1 MGTTVV
7 TVRKIRRPHIRL
19 FFAALVLFTAS
30 IITPLLVS
38 TPTSAATADE
48 INNMNDKFYAARYLR
63 DCLFQRERTSGLPI
77 SQSMIDEGSP
87 FQSTGHVVPI
97 GRYLEPDDGQ
107 AGCRESKLIKT
118 AMTSLDLGYGD
129 NMGKFFTD
137 IGYTREGANYIRPAG
152 GDTMNST
159 IVDRLTQR
167 GYAKYVVYQKIFT
180 EKCKLVE
187 PPTGQGTAI
196 TYKKVVL
203 GDDGNYKVEDI
214 QAEFAIQ
221 TTRSGRD
228 QSKVNVIKDAEIKIT
243 NFDYEGQN
251 TDCQGLRAAIDGLVG
266 DVVQYNNTHKDDPI
280 ADTTGTNSQVACNA
294 QSDSWNAET
303 KTCDEEEKTKITCA
317 IEGIGWFVCP
327 TLTFIARI
335 SDQAYG
341 FVASTFLQVEPG
353 MIDDAKDAWARFRDV
368 ANILF
373 VIAFLIVVFSQLTSI
388 GISNYGIKKMLP
400 RIVVAAVLVN
410 VSFLI
415 CQIAVDLSN
424 ILGYGIAS
432 FIDTAFK
439 LTSPS
444 DTATEAGVGFVSAT
458 ATVLAAAAGIALAL
472 SIPVLISALLAIGL
486 AVLILIGRKVVI
498 LLLVVVA
505 PLAFVAFLLPNT
517 EKLFDK
523 WRNLFI
529 AMLLVFPNMGA
540 LFGAGKLAGGIFVEV
555 AKTNPPFIWAAL
567 FAVTM
572 PFVLLLP
579 LLKSQ
584 LNQLGKLGAKISGMM
599 DKRLDKVKSN
609 INDNSL
615 AGAYKKQWDRS
626 QQIKNSQVIAG
637 QYKGY
642 NPLRRVASGA
652 NRFINKSP
660 LTGSLGNKITAAGA
674 STALALKNE
683 DIENEMKSM
692 QAAWG
697 PGEELSKATEAYE
710 AALESNDTTKARAAQ
725 KILLSKGGA
734 GVRSIRS
741 VVQKGKF
748 NKDSEAVKAAR
759 SDLSAAGL
767 KSKDA
772 GLNAWSYDS
781 KDRDL
786 ATLDR
791 EPGTYSALTESE
803 LSTQSHG
810 SMIRAVNS
818 GGVSGTRAK
827 NILDNSTLDA
837 NLTEDTRD
845 VLRRAHQGVAQN
857 RDPDAPQ
864 P

>member
-1 MGTTVV
+1 MV
-7 TVRKIRRPHIRL
+7 TVKKRSRWTMPIVAVVFL
-19 FFAALVLFTAS
+19 FVTILQLFSPAITYAKTVDDIHDINYKYYAS
-30 IITPLLVS
+30 
-38 TPTSAATADE
+38 
-48 INNMNDKFYAARYLR
+48 RYLR
-63 DCLFQRERTSGLPI
+63 DCLAGLDSRLKNSIPLAALN
-77 SQSMIDEGSP
+77 ENTWL
-87 FQSTGHVVPI
+87 TGGDHKVI
-97 GRYLEPDDGQ
+97 TGYIFEPTDGL
-107 AGCRESKLIKT
+107 AGCGETGLVKT
-118 AMTSLDLGYGD
+118 AMMSLGYEND
-129 NMGKFFTD
+129 PGKLLTD
-137 IGYTREGANYIRPAG
+137 IGYTKQGANFIRPAS
-152 GDTMNST
+152 GDTMNVT
-159 IVDRLTQR
+159 IVDKLQQPN
-167 GYAKYVVYQKIFT
+167 YARYVYYQKLFVDN
-180 EKCKLVE
+180 CKLVE
-187 PPTGQGTAI
+187 PPAGNGEDVTVNKA
-196 TYKKVVL
+196 VL
-203 GDDGNYKVEDI
+203 GDDGNWSVKPVTMRWQD
-214 QAEFAIQ
+214 ASVHG
-221 TTRSGRD
+221 T
-228 QSKVNVIKDAEIKIT
+228 VN
-243 NFDYEGQN
+243 NPDYRVSSVTCDN
-251 TDCQGLRAAIDGLVG
+251 LLKSLSDVLVNS
-266 DVVQYNNTHKDDPI
+266 VVAYNNAHKDDPI
-280 ADTTGTNSQVACNA
+280 TDKAAGETDDCNK
-294 QSDSWNAET
+294 DSPGWNAET
-303 KTCDEEEKTKITCA
+303 KTCDEEKKTKITCA

-567 FAVTM
+567 FAMTM

-781 KDRDL
+781 KNRDL
-786 ATLDR
+786 ATLDG
-791 EPGTYSALTESE
+791 EAGTYSALTESE

-827 NILDNSTLDA
+827 NILDNATLDA

-845 VLRRAHQGVAQN
+845 VLRRAHQGIAQK
-857 RDPDAPQ
+857 RDPDAP
-864 P
+864 

>member
-1 MGTTVV
+1 MPQYNTVMV
-7 TVRKIRRPHIRL
+7 TVKKRSRWTMSIVAAVFL
-19 FFAALVLFTAS
+19 FVTILQLFSPA
-30 IITPLLVS
+30 ITYAKTV
-38 TPTSAATADE
+38 DDIHD
-48 INNMNDKFYAARYLR
+48 INYKYYAARYLR
-63 DCLFQRERTSGLPI
+63 DCLAGLDSRLKNSIPLAALN
-77 SQSMIDEGSP
+77 EHTWL
-87 FQSTGHVVPI
+87 TGGDHKVI
-97 GRYLEPDDGQ
+97 TGYIFEPTDGL
-107 AGCRESKLIKT
+107 AGCEETGLVKT
-118 AMTSLDLGYGD
+118 AMMSLGYEND
-129 NMGKFFTD
+129 PGKLLTD
-137 IGYTREGANYIRPAG
+137 IGYTKQGANFIRPAS
-152 GDTMNST
+152 GDTMNVT
-159 IVDRLTQR
+159 IVDKLQQPN
-167 GYAKYVVYQKIFT
+167 YARYVYYQKLFVDN
-180 EKCKLVE
+180 CKLVE
-187 PPTGQGTAI
+187 PPAGNGEDVTVNKA
-196 TYKKVVL
+196 VL
-203 GDDGNYKVEDI
+203 GEDGNWSVKPVTMRWQD
-214 QAEFAIQ
+214 ASVHG
-221 TTRSGRD
+221 T
-228 QSKVNVIKDAEIKIT
+228 VN
-243 NFDYEGQN
+243 NPDYRVSSVTCDN
-251 TDCQGLRAAIDGLVG
+251 LLKSLSDVLVNS
-266 DVVQYNNTHKDDPI
+266 VVVYNNAHKDDPI
-280 ADTTGTNSQVACNA
+280 TDKVPGETDDCNKDTPG
-294 QSDSWNAET
+294 WNAET

-341 FVASTFLQVEPG
+341 FVASTFLQIEPG

-567 FAVTM
+567 FAMAM

-781 KDRDL
+781 KNRDL
-786 ATLDR
+786 ATLDG
-791 EPGTYSALTESE
+791 EAGTYSALTESE

-827 NILDNSTLDA
+827 NILDNATLDA

-845 VLRRAHQGVAQN
+845 ALRRAHQGIAQK

>member
-1 MGTTVV
+1 MPIVAVVFLFVTILQLFSPAITYAKTVDDIHDINY
-7 TVRKIRRPHIRL
+7 KYY
-19 FFAALVLFTAS
+19 AS
-30 IITPLLVS
+30 
-38 TPTSAATADE
+38 
-48 INNMNDKFYAARYLR
+48 RYLR
-63 DCLFQRERTSGLPI
+63 DCLAGLDSRLKNSIPLAALN
-77 SQSMIDEGSP
+77 ENTWL
-87 FQSTGHVVPI
+87 TGGDHKVI
-97 GRYLEPDDGQ
+97 TGYIFEPTDGL
-107 AGCRESKLIKT
+107 AGCEETGLVKT
-118 AMTSLDLGYGD
+118 AMMSLGYEND
-129 NMGKFFTD
+129 PGKLLTD
-137 IGYTREGANYIRPAG
+137 IGYTKQGANFIRPAS
-152 GDTMNST
+152 GDTMNVT
-159 IVDRLTQR
+159 IVDKLQQPN
-167 GYAKYVVYQKIFT
+167 YARYVYYQKLFVDN
-180 EKCKLVE
+180 CKLVE
-187 PPTGQGTAI
+187 PPAGNGEDVTVNKA
-196 TYKKVVL
+196 VL
-203 GDDGNYKVEDI
+203 GDDGNWSVKPVTMRWQD
-214 QAEFAIQ
+214 ASVHG
-221 TTRSGRD
+221 T
-228 QSKVNVIKDAEIKIT
+228 VN
-243 NFDYEGQN
+243 NPDYRVSSVTCDN
-251 TDCQGLRAAIDGLVG
+251 LLKSLSDVLVNS
-266 DVVQYNNTHKDDPI
+266 VVAYNSAHKDDPI
-280 ADTTGTNSQVACNA
+280 TDKAAGETDDCNKDTPG
-294 QSDSWNAET
+294 WNAET

-567 FAVTM
+567 FAMAM

-781 KDRDL
+781 KNRDL
-786 ATLDR
+786 ATLDG
-791 EPGTYSALTESE
+791 EAGTYSALTESE

-818 GGVSGTRAK
+818 GGVSGARAK
-827 NILDNSTLDA
+827 NILDNATLDA

-845 VLRRAHQGVAQN
+845 VLRRAHQGVAQT
-857 RDPDAPQ
+857 RDPDAP
-864 P
+864 

>member
-1 MGTTVV
+1 MPQYNTVMV
-7 TVRKIRRPHIRL
+7 TVKKRSRWTMPIVAVVFL
-19 FFAALVLFTAS
+19 FVTILQLFSPAITYAKTVDDIHDINYKYYAS
-30 IITPLLVS
+30 
-38 TPTSAATADE
+38 
-48 INNMNDKFYAARYLR
+48 RYLR
-63 DCLFQRERTSGLPI
+63 DCLAGLDSRLKNSIPLAALN
-77 SQSMIDEGSP
+77 ENTWL
-87 FQSTGHVVPI
+87 TGGDHKVI
-97 GRYLEPDDGQ
+97 TGYIFEPTDGL
-107 AGCRESKLIKT
+107 AGCAETGLVKT
-118 AMTSLDLGYGD
+118 AMMSLGYEND
-129 NMGKFFTD
+129 PGKLLTD
-137 IGYTREGANYIRPAG
+137 IGYTKQGANFIRPAS
-152 GDTMNST
+152 GDTMNVT
-159 IVDRLTQR
+159 IVDKLQQPN
-167 GYAKYVVYQKIFT
+167 YARYVYYQKLFVDN
-180 EKCKLVE
+180 CKLVE
-187 PPTGQGTAI
+187 PPAGNGEDVTVNKA
-196 TYKKVVL
+196 VL
-203 GDDGNYKVEDI
+203 GDDGNWSVKPVTMRWQD
-214 QAEFAIQ
+214 ASVHG
-221 TTRSGRD
+221 T
-228 QSKVNVIKDAEIKIT
+228 VN
-243 NFDYEGQN
+243 NPDYRVSSVTCDN
-251 TDCQGLRAAIDGLVG
+251 LLKSLSDVLVNS
-266 DVVQYNNTHKDDPI
+266 VVAYNNAHKDDPI
-280 ADTTGTNSQVACNA
+280 TDKAAGETDDCNKDTPG
-294 QSDSWNAET
+294 WNAET

-697 PGEELSKATEAYE
+697 PGQELTMAKDAYE
-710 AALESNDTTKARAAQ
+710 AALKSNDVTKARAAQ

-734 GVRSIRS
+734 GVKAIRQTI
-741 VVQKGKF
+741 QKGDFKAG
-748 NKDSEAVKAAR
+748 STAVEAAR

-781 KDRDL
+781 KNRDL
-786 ATLDR
+786 ATLDG
-791 EPGTYSALTESE
+791 EAGTYSALTESE

-818 GGVSGTRAK
+818 GGVSGARAK
-827 NILDNSTLDA
+827 NILDNATLDA

-845 VLRRAHQGVAQN
+845 ALRRAHQGVAQK
-857 RDPDAPQ
+857 RDPDAP
-864 P
+864 

>member
-1 MGTTVV
+1 MPIVAVVFLFVTILQLFSPAITYAKTVDDIHDINY
-7 TVRKIRRPHIRL
+7 KYY
-19 FFAALVLFTAS
+19 AS
-30 IITPLLVS
+30 
-38 TPTSAATADE
+38 
-48 INNMNDKFYAARYLR
+48 RYLR
-63 DCLFQRERTSGLPI
+63 DCLAGLDSRLKNSIPLAALN
-77 SQSMIDEGSP
+77 ENTWL
-87 FQSTGHVVPI
+87 TGGDHKVI
-97 GRYLEPDDGQ
+97 TGYIFEPTDGL
-107 AGCRESKLIKT
+107 AGCGETGLVKT
-118 AMTSLDLGYGD
+118 AMMSLGYEND
-129 NMGKFFTD
+129 PGKLLTD
-137 IGYTREGANYIRPAG
+137 IGYTKQGANFIRPAS
-152 GDTMNST
+152 GDTMNVT
-159 IVDRLTQR
+159 IVDKLQQPN
-167 GYAKYVVYQKIFT
+167 YARYVYYQKLFVDN
-180 EKCKLVE
+180 CKLVE
-187 PPTGQGTAI
+187 PPAGNGEDVTVNKA
-196 TYKKVVL
+196 VL
-203 GDDGNYKVEDI
+203 GDDGNWSVKPVTMRWQD
-214 QAEFAIQ
+214 ASVHG
-221 TTRSGRD
+221 T
-228 QSKVNVIKDAEIKIT
+228 VN
-243 NFDYEGQN
+243 NPDYRVSSVTCDN
-251 TDCQGLRAAIDGLVG
+251 LLKSLSDVLVNS
-266 DVVQYNNTHKDDPI
+266 VVAYNNAHKDDPI
-280 ADTTGTNSQVACNA
+280 TDKAAGETDDCNK
-294 QSDSWNAET
+294 DSPGWNAET
-303 KTCDEEEKTKITCA
+303 KTCDEEKKTKITCA

-567 FAVTM
+567 FAMTM

-781 KDRDL
+781 KNRDL
-786 ATLDR
+786 ATLDG
-791 EPGTYSALTESE
+791 EAGTYSALTESE

-827 NILDNSTLDA
+827 NILDNATLDA

-845 VLRRAHQGVAQN
+845 VLRRAHQGIAQK